1 VSPVPAPT
9 TATAAPPVTTPPAA
23 AAPPAAAQPV
33 TSPPAAAPP
42 SSASAPPPG
51 ATQPAAAPA
60 ASPQASLERDRK
72 AEHIRLAL
80 DQRMQLGVNY
90 FDEYRF
96 GHAAL
101 PEIDFDEIDLA
112 VEFLGRRLA
121 APLLIS
127 SMTGGTEA
135 AGLINRNL
143 AAGAERTRIAVGI
156 GSQRKALEDPA
167 KADTFKVRE
176 VAPSVPL
183 LANLGAVQLN
193 YGLGIREC
201 RQAVEM
207 IGADALV
214 LHLNPLQ
221 EAIQPEGQ
229 RNFAGL
235 LPKMGEIAR
244 ALPVPVVAKEIGCGI
259 SAATARALAGQG
271 IRIIDT
277 AGVGGTSW
285 ARIEAQRAGDLDL
298 GEVFAG
304 WGIPTPLSIQ
314 EVRSASAPTSMDG
327 GGDGDG
333 SDAGGGITV
342 IASGGIRNGLD
353 AAKALALGADLVGMA
368 FPFLQAATESP
379 EKVVERVERIVLE
392 LKICMFCLGVK
403 TVAELRHAGLRK
415 GS

>member
-1 VSPVPAPT
+1 MK
-9 TATAAPPVTTPPAA
+9 A
-23 AAPPAAAQPV
+23 AAPP
-33 TSPPAAAPP
+33 PALE
-42 SSASAPPPG
+42 PG
-51 ATQPAAAPA
+51 AVH
-60 ASPQASLERDRK
+60 ASLERDRK

-80 DQRMQLGVNY
+80 EQRMQLGINY
-90 FDEYRF
+90 FDAYSFE
-96 GHAAL
+96 HAAL
-101 PEIDFDEIDLA
+101 PEIDFDDIDPG
-112 VEFLGRRLA
+112 VDFLGRRLA

-143 AAGAERTRIAVGI
+143 AAGAERTGIAVGL

-167 KADTFKVRE
+167 KADTFQVRE

-193 YGLGIREC
+193 YGLGVRYC
-201 RQAVEM
+201 LKAVEM

-235 LPKMGEIAR
+235 LPKIGEIVR
-244 ALPVPVVAKEIGCGI
+244 GLPVPVVVKEIGCGI
-259 SAATARALAGQG
+259 SAETARALVRQG

-285 ARIEAQRAGDLDL
+285 ARIEAERAGDLDL
-298 GEVFAG
+298 GETFAG

-314 EVRSASAPTSMDG
+314 QVRSAETEGAGSAKG
-327 GGDGDG
+327 VEGL
-333 SDAGGGITV
+333 TV
-342 IASGGIRNGLD
+342 IASGGLRNGID
-353 AAKALALGADLVGMA
+353 VAKALALGADLAGMA

-379 EKVVERVERIVLE
+379 ERVEEKVKRIVME
-392 LKICMFCLGVK
+392 LRICMFCLGVK
-403 TVAELRHAGLRK
+403 TVAELRRVRLRK

>member
-1 VSPVPAPT
+1 VSPAP
-9 TATAAPPVTTPPAA
+9 
-23 AAPPAAAQPV
+23 AAPPAA
-33 TSPPAAAPP
+33 
-42 SSASAPPPG
+42 
-51 ATQPAAAPA
+51 PA
-60 ASPQASLERDRK
+60 ASFEAALERDRK

-80 DQRMQLGVNY
+80 EQRMQLGVNY

-96 GHAAL
+96 SHAAL
-101 PEIDFDEIDLA
+101 PEIDFDDVDLS

-135 AGLINRNL
+135 AGVINRNL
-143 AAGAERTRIAVGI
+143 AAGAERARIAVGI

-176 VAPSVPL
+176 LAPSVPL

-193 YGLGIREC
+193 YGLGLREC
-201 RQAVEM
+201 RQVVEM
-207 IGADALV
+207 IGADALI

-235 LPKMGEIAR
+235 LPKIGEIAR

-259 SAATARALAGQG
+259 SAATARALVAEGV
-271 IRIIDT
+271 RIIDT

-285 ARIEAQRAGDLDL
+285 ARIEAQRAGDLEL

-314 EVRSASAPTSMDG
+314 EVRSADADASAAANPAASGHGANAMTG
-327 GGDGDG
+327 GRGA
-333 SDAGGGITV
+333 DAADPAVSPAVSGLTV
-342 IASGGIRNGLD
+342 IASGGVRNGID
-353 AAKALALGADLVGMA
+353 VAKALALGADLVGMA

-379 EKVVERVERIVLE
+379 ERVVEKVARIVLE

-403 TVAELRHAGLRK
+403 TTRELRHAGLRK

>member
-1 VSPVPAPT
+1 MSP
-9 TATAAPPVTTPPAA
+9 TA
-23 AAPPAAAQPV
+23 
-33 TSPPAAAPP
+33 PAAAPT
-42 SSASAPPPG
+42 AVE
-51 ATQPAAAPA
+51 AA
-60 ASPQASLERDRK
+60 LGRDRK

-80 DQRMQLGVNY
+80 EQRMQLGVNY
-90 FDEYRF
+90 FDEYHF
-96 GHAAL
+96 EHAAL
-101 PEIDFDEIDLA
+101 PEIDFDDIDIG
-112 VEFLGRRLA
+112 VDFLGRRLA
-121 APLLIS
+121 APLLVS

-143 AAGAERTRIAVGI
+143 AAGAERTGIAVGV

-193 YGLGIREC
+193 YGLGAREC
-201 RQAVEM
+201 LQAVEM
-207 IGADALV
+207 IGADALI

-235 LPKMGEIAR
+235 VPKIGEVVR
-244 ALPVPVVAKEIGCGI
+244 ALPVPIVVKEIGCGI

-285 ARIEAQRAGDLDL
+285 ARIEAERAGDLDL
-298 GEVFAG
+298 GEVFAA
-304 WGIPTPLSIQ
+304 WGIPTPLSIR
-314 EVRSASAPTSMDG
+314 EVRSVDG
-327 GGDGDG
+327 L
-333 SDAGGGITV
+333 TV
-342 IASGGIRNGLD
+342 IASGGLRNGID
-353 AAKALALGADLVGMA
+353 VAKALALGADLAGMA

-379 EKVVERVERIVLE
+379 ERVEEKVKRIVLE
-392 LKICMFCLGVK
+392 LRICMFCLGMK
-403 TVAELRHAGLRK
+403 TVAELRQAKLRK

>member
-1 VSPVPAPT
+1 MSP
-9 TATAAPPVTTPPAA
+9 TAPAA
-23 AAPPAAAQPV
+23 ATAV
-33 TSPPAAAPP
+33 
-42 SSASAPPPG
+42 
-51 ATQPAAAPA
+51 
-60 ASPQASLERDRK
+60 QASLERDRK

-80 DQRMQLGVNY
+80 EQRMQLGVNY
-90 FDEYRF
+90 FDEYHF
-96 GHAAL
+96 EHAAL
-101 PEIDFDEIDLA
+101 PELDFDDIDIG
-112 VEFLGRRLA
+112 VDFLGRRLA
-121 APLLIS
+121 APLLVS

-143 AAGAERTRIAVGI
+143 AAGAERTGIAVGV

-193 YGLGIREC
+193 YGLGPREC
-201 RQAVEM
+201 LQAVEM
-207 IGADALV
+207 IGADALI

-235 LPKMGEIAR
+235 LPKIGEVVR
-244 ALPVPVVAKEIGCGI
+244 ALPVPIVVKEIGCGI

-285 ARIEAQRAGDLDL
+285 ARIEAERAGDLDL

-304 WGIPTPLSIQ
+304 WGIPTPLSIR
-314 EVRSASAPTSMDG
+314 EVRSVG
-327 GGDGDG
+327 GL
-333 SDAGGGITV
+333 TV
-342 IASGGIRNGLD
+342 IASGSLRNGID
-353 AAKALALGADLVGMA
+353 VAKALALGADLAGMA
-368 FPFLQAATESP
+368 YPFLQAATESP
-379 EKVVERVERIVLE
+379 ERVVDKVQRIVLE
-392 LKICMFCLGVK
+392 LKICMFCLGVT
-403 TVAELRHAGLRK
+403 TVAELRHARLRK

>member
-1 VSPVPAPT
+1 MSPT
-9 TATAAPPVTTPPAA
+9 
-23 AAPPAAAQPV
+23 
-33 TSPPAAAPP
+33 
-42 SSASAPPPG
+42 
-51 ATQPAAAPA
+51 APA
-60 ASPQASLERDRK
+60 AVTAVQASLGRDRK

-80 DQRMQLGVNY
+80 EERMQLGVNY
-90 FDEYRF
+90 FDEYHF
-96 GHAAL
+96 EHAAL
-101 PEIDFDEIDLA
+101 PEIDFDDIDIG
-112 VEFLGRRLA
+112 VDFLGRRLA
-121 APLLIS
+121 APLLVS

-143 AAGAERTRIAVGI
+143 AAGAERTGIAVGV

-193 YGLGIREC
+193 YGLGAREC
-201 RQAVEM
+201 LQAVEM
-207 IGADALV
+207 IGADALI

-235 LPKMGEIAR
+235 LPKIGEVVR
-244 ALPVPVVAKEIGCGI
+244 ALPVPIVVKEIGCGI

-285 ARIEAQRAGDLDL
+285 ARIEAERAGDLDL

-304 WGIPTPLSIQ
+304 WGIPTPLSIR
-314 EVRSASAPTSMDG
+314 EVRSVG
-327 GGDGDG
+327 GL
-333 SDAGGGITV
+333 TV
-342 IASGGIRNGLD
+342 IASGGLRNGID
-353 AAKALALGADLVGMA
+353 VAKALALGADLAGMA
-368 FPFLQAATESP
+368 YPFLQAATESP
-379 EKVVERVERIVLE
+379 ERVVDKVQRIVLE

-403 TVAELRHAGLRK
+403 NVGELRHARLRK

>member
-1 VSPVPAPT
+1 MSP
-9 TATAAPPVTTPPAA
+9 TAPAA
-23 AAPPAAAQPV
+23 ATAVEAAL
-33 TSPPAAAPP
+33 
-42 SSASAPPPG
+42 G
-51 ATQPAAAPA
+51 
-60 ASPQASLERDRK
+60 RDRK

-90 FDEYRF
+90 FDEYHF
-96 GHAAL
+96 EHAAL
-101 PEIDFDEIDLA
+101 PEIDFDDIDIG
-112 VEFLGRRLA
+112 VDFLGRRLA
-121 APLLIS
+121 APLLVS

-143 AAGAERTRIAVGI
+143 AAGAERTGIAVGV
-156 GSQRKALEDPA
+156 GSQRRALEDPA

-193 YGLGIREC
+193 YGLGAREC
-201 RQAVEM
+201 LQAVEM
-207 IGADALV
+207 IGADALI

-235 LPKMGEIAR
+235 LPKIGEVVR
-244 ALPVPVVAKEIGCGI
+244 ALPVPIVVKEIGCGI

-285 ARIEAQRAGDLDL
+285 ARIEAERAGDLDL

-304 WGIPTPLSIQ
+304 WGIPTPLSIR
-314 EVRSASAPTSMDG
+314 EVRSVG
-327 GGDGDG
+327 GL
-333 SDAGGGITV
+333 TV
-342 IASGGIRNGLD
+342 IASGGLRNGID
-353 AAKALALGADLVGMA
+353 VAKALALGADLAGMA
-368 FPFLQAATESP
+368 YPFLQAATESP
-379 EKVVERVERIVLE
+379 ERVVDKVQRIVLE

-403 TVAELRHAGLRK
+403 SVAELRHARLRK